1 MSHNGEVVHP
11 QLLHVHAPLA
21 NHLRRIR
28 VHQDPRQPLSHSPL
42 IEGTDALAQLCNR
55 LARGKRFCVPGSVC
69 SPLSSTF
76 LRGYS
81 HPVPLAARRLTMMTP
96 VSLLASMMETRQ
108 VVGRMEAR
116 TSSTSARPLRGDTG
130 TKVASASQGTSP
142 DVSWKT
148 QQHPGLPMTH

>member
-21 NHLRRIR
+21 NHLCRVR
-28 VHQDPRQPLSHSPL
+28 VHQDPGQPLGRSPL
-42 IEGTDALAQLCNR
+42 IKGTDALAQLCNR
-55 LARGKRFCVPGSVC
+55 LAGGKRLCVPRTVC

-76 LRGYS
+76 LRGCP
-81 HPVPLAARRLTMMTP
+81 HPVPLAPLRLTMMTP

-108 VVGRMEAR
+108 VVGRMAAR

-142 DVSWKT
+142 DVSWKA
-148 QQHPGLPMTH
+148 QQRQGLPMTH